1 MNNQTVS
8 VNLRELVLSLLM
20 EVYAQKEFSHILLH
34 RVLDKY
40 DYLTAK
46 EKAFI
51 KRLTEGTLER
61 TLELDYIIDQYSKV
75 KVRKMK
81 PLIRALLRM
90 SVYQLMYMDAVPDSA
105 VCNEAVKLAVK
116 HKFSSLK
123 GFVNGVLRTIARN
136 KERISYPGEEEQRA
150 QYLSVRFSMPLWLVE
165 HFEQEYTQE
174 KTQQM
179 LSAFL
184 KEAPVTIRL
193 KEELE
198 DKCIQELEERWQAQG
213 IKINPHPY
221 LSYARRCERVEG
233 LTRMEG
239 FRQGWFTVQD
249 VSSMLVTQ
257 TAGIRQG
264 MNILDVCAAPGGKAT
279 HAAQKLK
286 GSGLVLARDISEE
299 KVELIRENAHRQQIS
314 NLRAEVWDAL
324 CPDEGKMA
332 WADVLF
338 CDLPC
343 SGLGIMGKKK
353 DIKYRITPESIEE
366 LVRLQQKI
374 LSVVWTYVKPGGIMM
389 YSTCTINRK
398 ENEEQVRWITDQLPF
413 EVISMKEELPQALK
427 KEEGA
432 FGLQLIP
439 GIHETDGFFFAK
451 LQRRE

>member
-34 RVLDKY
+34 RILDKY

-61 TLELDYIIDQYSKV
+61 TIELDYIIDQYSKV

-136 KERISYPGEEEQRA
+136 KERIAYPEKEEQRA

-179 LSAFL
+179 LGAFL

-198 DKCIQELEERWQAQG
+198 DKHIQELEKRWQEQG
-213 IKINPHPY
+213 ININPHPY

-233 LTRMEG
+233 LARMEG
-239 FRQGWFTVQD
+239 FQQGWFTVQD

-257 TAGIRQG
+257 TAGIRPG

-299 KVELIRENAHRQQIS
+299 KVELIRENAHRQRIS
-314 NLRAEVWDAL
+314 NLQAEVWDAL
-324 CPDEGKMA
+324 CPDESKTA
-332 WADVLF
+332 WADILF

-398 ENEEQVRWITDQLPF
+398 ENEEQVRRIIDQLPF
-413 EVISMKEELPQALK
+413 EVVSMKEELPQALK

-451 LQRRE
+451 LRRRE